1 MTSKDP
7 QSAGLPDDDRPDWDR
22 LEDEVQVMTFRAS
35 GPGGQHR
42 NKTESAVRVTHL
54 PTGVTA
60 RASESRSQYRNR
72 VVAMQRLRER
82 LEARFAEKVPRRP
95 STVPR
100 REKERRIREKK
111 QRSQVKALRKAPE
124 PDGE

>member
-1 MTSKDP
+1 MPADY
-7 QSAGLPDDDRPDWDR
+7 RPNWDR
-22 LEDEVQVMTFRAS
+22 LEDEVQVTTFRAS

-42 NKTESAVRVTHL
+42 NKTESAVRVTHV

-60 RASESRSQYRNR
+60 RASESRSQHRNR
-72 VVAMQRLRER
+72 IVAMQRLRER
-82 LEARFAEKVPRRP
+82 LEAKYAEKPPRRP

-100 REKERRIREKK
+100 REKERRRRQKK
-111 QRSQVKALRKAPE
+111 QRSLVKALRQAPE

>member
-7 QSAGLPDDDRPDWDR
+7 QSAGLPDDYRPDWDR
-22 LEDEVQVMTFRAS
+22 LEDEVQVTTFRAS